1 MFALSNGCRAFVLSP
16 VISYDFA
23 NATKAMMVCGHSS
36 PGSLDHVYTS
46 ATRNAGGE
54 SSARRIRWAGDR
66 GLAGDQG
73 PDDPGL
79 PGDPR
84 LFGDPGLPG
93 DPALLGVP
101 ALDGDPGTSSDEATI
116 AKFPQ
121 LLCKFDTIAAAAAAG
136 SILYK
141 TIHDIL
147 ENIPSR
153 YRGPGGALAVLSNG
167 ELLGEHV
174 WGYADMQN
182 LVPMTTSTLMPICS
196 ITKQMVCMILKDLER
211 NPTPEMVKRG
221 NVSRQF
227 SDALHQMLHPDLTTN
242 TALELEHL
250 CHNQSGIRDYWAM
263 SMFWGAHPDGV
274 FRLEEDAKKALE
286 RTKSLH
292 FEPGTQ
298 YSYCNL
304 NFYILARLIENVSGQ
319 TLSALL
325 TERLFLPAQM
335 KTARLCADNANLPP
349 PCVGYEGTE
358 SSGFIPAINRMQ
370 WSGDAGVVASLK
382 DMIAYEHYLL
392 TCWDEEKSVYRAI
405 AQQQSFKDGT
415 VAQYGYGL
423 KHVTI
428 RGMATIGHGGALR
441 GFRLHRI
448 QAPSEKVAVVVMLN
462 HQADAEE
469 AAQDIMKSVLDIFP
483 SHVPQSDPVNPSPDW
498 FGTFYDPDAQ
508 LVVEIRHGGQGHV
521 IVSYA
526 GSDETLICVGENEA
540 GSNNTVGIIDGGI
553 PKLRRLVDNRVLDV
567 KRVATGYPPHKDDYL
582 GEYYCA
588 EIDSTFRCSGAGGML
603 YGHFEGYLGQGPPHL
618 MRYIGED
625 IWMLSCPRGLDAPA
639 PGNWTVV
646 FQRADHGDITSVTIG
661 CWLAR
666 KVVFVKR

>member
-1 MFALSNGCRAFVLSP
+1 MLGTIEFAVHN
-16 VISYDFA
+16 
-23 NATKAMMVCGHSS
+23 
-36 PGSLDHVYTS
+36 
-46 ATRNAGGE
+46 TRNE
-54 SSARRIRWAGDR
+54 PHLHFKTVSNQP
-66 GLAGDQG
+66 LHVV
-73 PDDPGL
+73 L
-79 PGDPR
+79 K
-84 LFGDPGLPG
+84 
-93 DPALLGVP
+93 
-101 ALDGDPGTSSDEATI
+101 GTKED
-116 AKFPQ
+116 
-121 LLCKFDTIAAAAAAG
+121 
-136 SILYK
+136 SILVYK